1 MNSAIKNMEL
11 KDMITLRTWMVVAS
25 VLTVIVVLSI
35 QEAVIQL
42 ALPIISKDLNVAYS
56 SLSIIITGY
65 WLTYGVSSLPLGK
78 LGDLLSH
85 RLIFLLAS
93 IMLGGLSILC
103 GVIPSWESLAIF
115 RTLAGVCVAA
125 LTANGVSILRSS
137 FGEGRRAQVTSLWAA
152 TISLSFIVGPSLGG
166 VFIDFAKWEYIFT
179 LGGILCI
186 AIPILLAIVLPKSAD
201 TKLEADFDYL
211 GACLIALFMG
221 SLIITLNSLRDSSF
235 SNFDPK
241 IIVSLTIFVISLTI
255 FIRYERK
262 IPNPVIRFSSFRNK
276 QYTFALLCGVSYATS
291 VQGLNYLLQY
301 YLQKVAGFT
310 TSTSGTLWMLMSVAT
325 LISNIAL
332 GRGKGKLTPNVTFV
346 QS

>member
-179 LGGILCI
+179 LE
-186 AIPILLAIVLPKSAD
+186 PIS
-201 TKLEADFDYL
+201 KLHICA
-211 GACLIALFMG
+211 
-221 SLIITLNSLRDSSF
+221 
-235 SNFDPK
+235 
-241 IIVSLTIFVISLTI
+241 
-255 FIRYERK
+255 
-262 IPNPVIRFSSFRNK
+262 NK
-276 QYTFALLCGVSYATS
+276 
-291 VQGLNYLLQY
+291 
-301 YLQKVAGFT
+301 
-310 TSTSGTLWMLMSVAT
+310 
-325 LISNIAL
+325 
-332 GRGKGKLTPNVTFV
+332 
-346 QS
+346 